1 MGPGLAIKEIPMK
14 GTIAEN
20 VNESGSGSGSGRM
33 RKRFPTSQTQDASEI
48 G

>member
-1 MGPGLAIKEIPMK
+1 MGPGHVAKEIPTK

-20 VNESGSGSGSGRM
+20 GNESGIGSGSGRM